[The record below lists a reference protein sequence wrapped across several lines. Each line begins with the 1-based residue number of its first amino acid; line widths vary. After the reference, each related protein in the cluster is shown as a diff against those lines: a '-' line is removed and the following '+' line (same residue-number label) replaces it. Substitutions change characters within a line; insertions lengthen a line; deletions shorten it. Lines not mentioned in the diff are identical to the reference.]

1 MYTLGRQVTLWDKT
15 TYGTKHPMGKIQ
27 KFPMGQNTLYDKTPY
42 DKTYMG
48 QNTL

>member
-1 MYTLGRQVTLWDKT
+1 MYTLGWGDKLP
-15 TYGTKHPMGKIQ
+15 YGTKQLMGQ
-27 KFPMGQNTLYDKTPY
+27 NTLWEKFPMGQNTLYDKTPY